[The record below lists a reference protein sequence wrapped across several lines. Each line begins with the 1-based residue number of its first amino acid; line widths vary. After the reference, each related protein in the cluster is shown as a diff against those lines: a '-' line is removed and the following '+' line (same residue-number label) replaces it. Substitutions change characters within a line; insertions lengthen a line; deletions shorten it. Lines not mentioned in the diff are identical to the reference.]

1 MQDIHEALKKISLF
15 SKLPDEMIA
24 YLVGEVH
31 ERTLLAGA
39 ILFKEGDRGDALYFI
54 LEGSLEITQVAGSN
68 REIVLAT
75 FKTGD
80 YFGEMSLLDEKP
92 RSASARAV
100 TDCRLLAL
108 DREDFA
114 VLLEKNP
121 AIAIQLS
128 RAISERLRKTT
139 PFTNRVIPQQVAEAV
154 QETSANQVKVFISY
168 SRRDKAFVQKVHD
181 AVKKS
186 GLDVWVDWENIPLT
200 SDWWAEIQR
209 GIENADAFAFV
220 ISPDS
225 LNSKVCGDEIQT
237 AVNANKRLI
246 PILFREAEKNDQ
258 IPANIGATNWVYMR
272 SEEELASNLPEM
284 LRIIH
289 TDLEWV
295 QDHTRLLVRAG
306 EWSQSGRDTSFLLR
320 GTDLSNAENWLTKAA
335 TIDDPKPTPL
345 HKEYINA
352 SVQDARNTRLAT
364 RRQRIFLGSISVALI
379 VTIVLTIFAI
389 VNYQNAEIAR
399 IEANNLRS
407 LAETAQADAE
417 SARLIAESNQA
428 LAEVQRATAEAA
440 STAALEQEGI
450 ARQQANAA
458 STAAVE
464 EAQQREI
471 ALTQGAEA
479 ENQRQ
484 AAEDARVEANIQRD
498 LALSRQRAAQA
509 LSYLDSQPD
518 LAALLSME
526 AYATSNT
533 LEAKN
538 ALLTILQQGLG
549 RQIIPITPP
558 VPIQL
563 TPLYSVALSPDGEH
577 LAFGGENGTL
587 VIWNY
592 VTGKPE
598 HSFTTGSGKIIWW
611 LAFSPDGNTL
621 ASAGIDGYVYFW
633 DVATGKQIS
642 KVYRGNVILSLAW
655 SPDGTRIAMVL
666 GARVAI
672 LNIETKEIIEKN
684 LAFGVTEV
692 AWSPDGNKIAAS
704 NKDDLIYIFEPTALG
719 VIATLVGH
727 TADVQS
733 VAWGPDSNLLASG
746 GSDKTVRLWSVK
758 DGQQIAV
765 MDGHLG
771 EILSV
776 SISTNGKILASAGTD
791 RQLILWDTDTFEQ
804 IAALKP
810 FTNEIHSLTFIP
822 TVGKIILAAASRDKT
837 VELYEIKTEQR
848 LSEVLS
854 TDLGPIYSL
863 SLDALGTPFA
873 LSNQTRNEM
882 EIAPLSP
889 EQAPSSNI
897 PESISAPGAIQSAAL
912 NLDGSVSVLGYTT
925 GRILI
930 QNYASDTEIEFS
942 MNGAINSLAFS
953 ADGQYLVASTCYAAV
968 QAPDCESSEIKIWD
982 VGIQQEIASLTG
994 QPGKVVSI
1002 AFSADNTQLASGSD
1016 DASIWLWDVAK
1027 KAPIG
1032 LPLNRH
1038 EAAVTSLAFSPD
1050 GGLLASGSA
1059 DTTIILWDL
1068 ITRQPI
1074 GEPLAGAGSNISAL
1088 VFREDG
1094 NVLYAGGADGNVY
1107 QWEINID
1114 NWLNLACQLA
1124 GRNFT
1129 KSEWA
1134 QFFGDTAY
1142 QTTCSQWPTGE

>member
-1 MQDIHEALKKISLF
+1 MQDIQEALKKITLF
-15 SKLPDEMIA
+15 SKLPDDMIA
-24 YLVGEVH
+24 YLAGEVH
-31 ERTLLAGA
+31 ERSLSAGTL
-39 ILFKEGDRGDALYFI
+39 LFKEGDKGDALYFI
-54 LEGSLEITQVAGSN
+54 LEGSLEITQTSGAD

-75 FKTGD
+75 FKPGD

-121 AIAIQLS
+121 AIALQLS

-139 PFTNRVIPQQVAEAV
+139 PFTNRVIPQEVTETVEAS
-154 QETSANQVKVFISY
+154 TSGQVKVFISY
-168 SRRDKAFVQKVHD
+168 SRRDKVFVQKVHD
-181 AVKKS
+181 AVRKN

-225 LNSKVCGDEIQT
+225 LKSKVCGDEIQS

-246 PILFREAEKNDQ
+246 PILFREAEKDDP
-258 IPANIGATNWVYMR
+258 IPPSIGATNWVYMR
-272 SEEELASNLPEM
+272 SEEELTSNLPEM

-289 TDLEWV
+289 TDLDWV
-295 QDHTRLLVRAG
+295 QDHTRLLIRAG
-306 EWSQSGRDTSFLLR
+306 EWSQSGRDASFLLR
-320 GTDLSNAENWLTKAA
+320 GTDLSNAKNWLAKAE
-335 TIDDPKPTPL
+335 TIADPKPTPL

-352 SVQDARNTRLAT
+352 SVQDALNTRLAT
-364 RRQRIFLGSISVALI
+364 RRQRIFLGSISLALI
-379 VTIVLTIFAI
+379 VTIVLTIISISSYGQATK
-389 VNYQNAEIAR
+389 ASATS
-399 IEANNLRS
+399 EALRVV
-407 LAETAQADAE
+407 AETAQADAE
-417 SARLIAESNQA
+417 SARLNAENN
-428 LAEVQRATAEAA
+428 LNFAEIQRATAEAA
-440 STAALEQEGI
+440 STAAIDQRAI
-450 ARQQANAA
+450 ALQQANAA
-458 STAAVE
+458 STAAAE

-484 AAEDARVEANIQRD
+484 AAEAARVEANAQRD
-498 LALSRQRAAQA
+498 LALSRQHAAQA
-509 LSYLDSQPD
+509 LSYLDAQPD

-538 ALLTILQQGLG
+538 ALLTILQRGLS
-549 RQIIPITPP
+549 RQIIPISPP

-592 VTGKPE
+592 LTGKPE
-598 HSFTTGSGKIIWW
+598 HTFTANGGRIIWG
-611 LAFSPDGNTL
+611 LAFSPDGSTL
-621 ASAGIDGYVYFW
+621 ASSGIDGYIYFW
-633 DVATGKQIS
+633 DVATGQQKS
-642 KVYRGNVILSLAW
+642 KFYGGNVILSISW
-655 SPDGTRIAMVL
+655 SPDGKRIAMAS

-672 LNIETKEIIEKN
+672 LDVETNKKIDKS
-684 LAFGVTEV
+684 LAFGITEV
-692 AWSPDGNKIAAS
+692 AWSPDGSKISAAS
-704 NKDDLIYIFEPTALG
+704 KDDLVYILDPTSLG
-719 VIATLVGH
+719 TTATLIGH

-765 MDGHLG
+765 MNGHLG
-771 EILSV
+771 DVLSV
-776 SISTNGKILASAGTD
+776 SISANGKILASAGTD
-791 RQLILWDTDTFEQ
+791 RQLILWDTETFEQ
-804 IAALKP
+804 VTTLKP
-810 FTNEIHSLTFIP
+810 FTNEVHSLTFTP
-822 TVGKIILAAASRDKT
+822 DLGNIILAAASRDKT
-837 VELYEIKTEQR
+837 VELYEVKTEQR
-848 LSEVLS
+848 LSEILS

-863 SLDALGTPFA
+863 SLDGQGAPFV
-873 LSNQTRNEM
+873 LSNLTRNEM
-882 EIAPLSP
+882 EIAPLAP
-889 EQAPSSNI
+889 EQSPSSDI

-912 NLDGSVSVLGYTT
+912 NLDGSVSVLGYAT

-930 QNYASDTEIEFS
+930 QNYESGVNIEFS

-953 ADGQYLVASTCYAAV
+953 SNGQYLAASACSAAV
-968 QAPDCESSEIKIWD
+968 QATECESSEIKIWD
-982 VGIQQEIASLTG
+982 IGLEQETASLTG
-994 QPGKVVSI
+994 QTGKVVSI
-1002 AFSADNTQLASGSD
+1002 AFSSDNTRLATGSD
-1016 DASIWLWDVAK
+1016 DASIWLWDIPDK
-1027 KAPIG
+1027 TQLG
-1032 LPLNRH
+1032 LPLDRH

-1050 GGLLASGSA
+1050 GSLLASGSA

-1074 GEPLAGAGSNISAL
+1074 GEPLAGAGSDVSAL
-1088 VFREDG
+1088 IFGDNG
-1094 NVLYAGGADGNVY
+1094 NVLFAGGTNGDVY
-1107 QWEINID
+1107 QWEVNID

-1129 KSEWA
+1129 LNEWA

-1142 QTTCSQWPTGE
+1142 HTTCPQWPVGE